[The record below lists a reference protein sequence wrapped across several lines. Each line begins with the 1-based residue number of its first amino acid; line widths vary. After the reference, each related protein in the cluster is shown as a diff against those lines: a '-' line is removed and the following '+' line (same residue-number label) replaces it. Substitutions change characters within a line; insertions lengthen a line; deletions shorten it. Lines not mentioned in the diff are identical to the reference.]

1 MTSIITPKAMIF
13 ILAMAL
19 PAMGLAQSGI
29 QPMPSLDLSG
39 LSVSIRAAITDAEA
53 NLQSIQSMEV
63 DGQTLAGAYGQLG
76 DVLLIHGLT
85 QAAQVAYE
93 NAQIL
98 EPRRLDWPY
107 LLSVIAL
114 EQGNAQGALTLLNG
128 ALSLDPW
135 DRASLI
141 RRGRLLLAD
150 GQIEAAQNDFS
161 RVLQLDPES
170 AAAMAGLGEA
180 ALLQQQYESALTYLQ
195 LALERQPSATRL
207 YQPLGLA
214 FRGAG
219 QLDQARQVMGE
230 MGDQDVVFLD
240 PVMDRVRE
248 QSRSP
253 QFYQEAALAAADA
266 GDLVG
271 ARTLLVQALTL
282 SPNDPLIV
290 TNYGEVLAREGLL
303 PEAREAFLR
312 LIELKPNDPE
322 AWFYL
327 AQVEELL
334 GRGQAATVA
343 YQRLAELSNN
353 DRRADVG
360 LAFVALSSGDYRG
373 ARDRFAALVNA
384 TSDEDERYRMSYWQ
398 AIALVGLEEYSRA
411 DQIFQSL
418 MAQTGL
424 EDSDVVMARV
434 RLGATVLT
442 DRSDLNQMLEWAQ
455 SLYDATPGI
464 ESATTLAMVHAAG
477 GNFLEAQDYQAQAM
491 FEALRDGRLDAR
503 PDLAEEMEAY
513 RQEQYVKRPFGK
525 SHPVFSHRSLN

>member
-1 MTSIITPKAMIF
+1 MTSQITPRAMVF
-13 ILAMAL
+13 ILAL
-19 PAMGLAQSGI
+19 IWPVVGWTQPGL
-29 QPMPSLDLSG
+29 QPMPSLDLSE
-39 LSVSIRAAITDAEA
+39 LSVPIRAAITDAEA

-63 DGQTLAGAYGQLG
+63 DGLTLAGAYGQLG

-93 NAQIL
+93 NAKLL

-114 EQGNAQGALTLLNG
+114 EQGNAAQALEYLHE
-128 ALSLDPW
+128 ALALDPW
-135 DRASLI
+135 DRASLV

-150 GQIEAAQNDFS
+150 GQSEAARNDFA

-170 AAAMAGLGEA
+170 AAAMAGLGEV
-180 ALLQQQYESALTYLQ
+180 ALQLQQHESALTYLQ
-195 LALERQPSATRL
+195 QALERQPSATRL

-219 QLDQARQVMGE
+219 QLDQARQVMGQ
-230 MGDQDVVFLD
+230 MGDQDVAFVD
-240 PVMDRVRE
+240 PVMDRVRAE
-248 QSRSP
+248 SRSP

-282 SPNDPLIV
+282 SPNDPVIV

-303 PEAREAFLR
+303 PEAREAFLK

-353 DRRADVG
+353 DQRARIG
-360 LAFVALSSGDYRG
+360 LAFVALGDGRYRD
-373 ARDRFAALVNA
+373 AKDRFAALTDDAV
-384 TSDEDERYRMSYWQ
+384 DEDERYRMRYWH
-398 AIALVGLEEYSRA
+398 AITLVALEEFVQA
-411 DQIFQSL
+411 DRVFESL
-418 MAQTGL
+418 MVQTGF
-424 EDSDVVMARV
+424 DDADVVMARV
-434 RLGATVLT
+434 RLRATVLA
-442 DRSDLNQMLEWAQ
+442 DRMDQDETLEWAQ
-455 SLYDATPGI
+455 TIYDNEPNI
-464 ESATTLAMVHAAG
+464 DSAATLAMVHAGMAR
-477 GNFLEAQDYQAQAM
+477 FLEAQDYQAQAM
-491 FEALRDGRLDAR
+491 FEALRDGHLSSR
-503 PDLAEEMEAY
+503 PDLTEEMEAY
-513 RQEQYVKRPFGK
+513 RQEQPVTRPFGK
-525 SHPVFSHRSLN
+525 GHPVFSYRKLD